1 MSTDINIK
9 KKISIEE
16 EGALLTTDVNNINF
30 VGAGVIAST
39 VGNDVTVTVSGGNGS
54 VIYYL
59 NQTVTQAPYKEFS
72 SIVTTA
78 VEQVVPATIAGGATT
93 VVAEYQTPVGIPN
106 TTVVP
111 AGLWQF
117 FLHFNAGSAGQNWII
132 RPTVYKRDS
141 GGTET
146 LIFTPDPE
154 IVTNMSTTTTMYTC
168 DGVFPTTTLLTTD
181 RIVVKIALQNT
192 TGVSQTAS
200 FRTEGSQHYSVA
212 ATTLNQAISAG
223 SVTSV
228 SGTAPIVSS
237 GGSTPAI
244 SIPQATALVD
254 GYLSSTDWSVFNAK
268 VPATRN
274 LTINGTTY
282 DLSAD
287 RTWTISAASG
297 IWGISNS
304 SGVYTYYAT
313 YALARAAA
321 TSGQTIELFADV
333 TETTDVSIILKDG
346 VNINGNGHTYI
357 LSQASTSSTITD
369 NAVACV
375 CDVSNIIFKRSG
387 GTPSTTNTA
396 TILLSGASKI
406 TGTAICYSSCGVSI
420 LITNASAELN
430 GFKGITTSAYDGV
443 YSNGIIKNIH
453 GESYSTGYHYAIY
466 STGTALNCHGLG
478 FGLYQSAFYN
488 FGGIATNCSGTVTGS
503 FGGGFANTGIATNC
517 SGKAV
522 GNYGFASS
530 GTAIN
535 CTGTSTSGNG
545 FSANGSGNILEKCS
559 GYSSSGN
566 GFSVYGSRLI
576 DCTGVSMSS
585 IGLAVSNGND
595 SQAGCINC
603 TGVSYGNIGMSC
615 NFSPNNYG
623 VVNPK
628 AISYYNNAAGHALQ
642 IGAFGNTV
650 ASGYFAVANASANCI
665 NSASVI
671 STKIAK
677 NTYVGSTTPV
687 NANITQTMVN
697 TQDNYGNI
705 LL

>member
-30 VGAGVIAST
+30 VGAGVTAST
-39 VGNDVTVTVSGGNGS
+39 LGNDVTVTVAGGNGS

-78 VEQVVPATIAGGATT
+78 VEQVVPATIAGGVTT
-93 VVAEYQTPVGIPN
+93 IIAEYQTPVGIPN
-106 TTVVP
+106 TTVIP

-168 DGVFPTTTLLTTD
+168 DGVFPTTSLLTTD

-212 ATTLNQAISAG
+212 ATTLNQAVSAG

-254 GYLSSTDWSVFNAK
+254 GYLSSSDWSVFNAK

-287 RTWTISAASG
+287 RTWTIATGSSG
-297 IWGISNS
+297 VFGIADT

-313 YALARAAA
+313 FALARAAA

-333 TETTDVSIILKDG
+333 IETTNISAILKDG
-346 VNINGNGHTYI
+346 VNINGNGHTYT
-357 LSQASTSSTITD
+357 LSQAGIASSFSD
-369 NAVACV
+369 NGVAVV
-375 CDVSNIIFKRSG
+375 CDISNIIIRRAA
-387 GTPSTTNTA
+387 GTASVVNT
-396 TILLSGASKI
+396 LCLSLTAASKI
-406 TGTAICYSSCGVSI
+406 TGNALCISSCSTAIGVN
-420 LITNASAELN
+420 NASAELN
-430 GFKGITTSAYDGV
+430 GLVGICITNFY
-443 YSNGIIKNIH
+443 GI
-453 GESYSTGYHYAIY
+453 YSTGILKNVYGETYSADYHYSIY
-466 STGTALNCHGLG
+466 STGTAVNCHGVG
-478 FGLYQSAFYN
+478 FGLYQYAFYN
-488 FGGIATNCSGTVTGS
+488 GGIAVNCSGTITGN
-503 FGGGFANTGIATNC
+503 FGGGFYNAGTAENCTGKSVGT
-517 SGKAV
+517 SG
-522 GNYGFASS
+522 FFSS
-530 GTAIN
+530 GTSISCTGVSVSGNGFNINASGTMHESCSGYSTSGSGIYCYGGRLIN
-535 CTGTSTSGNG
+535 CTGIS
-545 FSANGSGNILEKCS
+545 GSG
-559 GYSSSGN
+559 
-566 GFSVYGSRLI
+566 YGI
-576 DCTGVSMSS
+576 T
-585 IGLAVSNGND
+585 AVNGND
-595 SQAGCINC
+595 TQMSVVKC
-603 TGVSYGNIGMSC
+603 TGISTGSSGMYA
-615 NFSPNNYG
+615 NYAPNNGGLQNCSLY
-623 VVNPK
+623 
-628 AISYYNNAAGHALQ
+628 SYYNSINGRALELGTYANSVVGCTMGVTSSSAAS
-642 IGAFGNTV
+642 I
-650 ASGYFAVANASANCI
+650 YCASAI
-665 NSASVI
+665 NFKYI
-671 STKIAK
+671 N
-677 NTYVGSTTPV
+677 NTFTGSTTPIV
-687 NANITQTMVN
+687 NITQAVTN
-697 TQDNYGNI
+697 TQDNQGNI